1 MLYTSTCT
9 TSKLFWCVF
18 SCKLTC
24 HESVPLSENNFFSDY
39 SRQNMWAGQWV
50 DIIKIGL
57 VAVFAGC
64 CIYLVYECI
73 YRIYRDNRNNP
84 PDGNSPTQEEREVN

>member
-1 MLYTSTCT
+1 
-9 TSKLFWCVF
+9 
-18 SCKLTC
+18 
-24 HESVPLSENNFFSDY
+24 
-39 SRQNMWAGQWV
+39 MWAGQWV

-73 YRIYRDNRNNP
+73 RRKYRDNRNNP